1 MQICGD
7 RTMLNNKNLKL
18 MMAKHIEKD
27 INRENLTWK
36 EKISDEVVHFLG
48 TWLFFMIVNGI
59 IIGYC
64 VLQSFIPFDRQL
76 LYLNFGLSYFAAIGQ
91 NFILMSEGRSSARNR
106 RHMEVDLNVN
116 VQTKKLL
123 EEMDKKLDRQQKQ
136 IDYLVEE
143 NERLHNKEN
152 KLEGDICENKS

>member
-1 MQICGD
+1 
-7 RTMLNNKNLKL
+7 MLNNKNLKL
-18 MMAKHIEKD
+18 MMARHIEKD

-36 EKISDEVVHFLG
+36 EKISDAVVYFLG
-48 TWLFFMIVNGI
+48 TWKFNFLINMTI
-59 IIGYC
+59 ILYIC
-64 VLQSFIPFDRQL
+64 IQSFIPFDRQL

-123 EEMDKKLDRQQKQ
+123 EEMDKKLDRQQKE

-143 NERLHNKEN
+143 NERLKDKKIN
-152 KLEGDICENKS
+152 

>member
-1 MQICGD
+1 MGDKKQICGD
-7 RTMLNNKNLKL
+7 KAMLNNKNLKL

-48 TWLFFMIVNGI
+48 TWLFFMIVNGVI
-59 IIGYC
+59 LGYC
-64 VLQSFIPFDRQL
+64 VLQSYIPFDRQL

-116 VQTKKLL
+116 IETKKLL
-123 EEMDKKLDRQQKQ
+123 EEVNKKLDIQQKQ
-136 IDYLVEE
+136 IDYLVKE
-143 NERLHNKEN
+143 NERLKV
-152 KLEGDICENKS
+152 GDKIER

>member
-1 MQICGD
+1 MRICGD
-7 RTMLNNKNLKL
+7 EMLNNKNLKL
-18 MMAKHIEKD
+18 MMARHIEKD

-36 EKISDEVVHFLG
+36 EKISDAVVYFLG
-48 TWLFFMIVNGI
+48 TWKFNFLTNFSIFLYIFI
-59 IIGYC
+59 
-64 VLQSFIPFDRQL
+64 QSVFPFDIQL

-116 VQTKKLL
+116 IQTKKLL
-123 EEMDKKLDRQQKQ
+123 EKMNEKLDRQQKQ

-152 KLEGDICENKS
+152 KLEGE